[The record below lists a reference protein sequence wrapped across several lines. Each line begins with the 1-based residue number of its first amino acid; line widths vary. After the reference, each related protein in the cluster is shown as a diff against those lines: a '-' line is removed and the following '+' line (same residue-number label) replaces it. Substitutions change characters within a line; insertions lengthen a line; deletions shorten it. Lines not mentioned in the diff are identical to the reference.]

1 MTINQKE
8 IVREIRIKL
17 AEKENEGLIISKE
30 IVEEILKEIEDLYE
44 ETH

>member
-17 AEKENEGLIISKE
+17 AEKEKEGLIISKE

-44 ETH
+44 ETY